1 LLFCVFWLGHWCHL
15 HSVLVLR
22 SACCFQSFLFTCCLV
37 LPSPCVLVCLL
48 KSVYSF
54 LSLLAS
60 LYFQLLYG
68 KVL

>member
-1 LLFCVFWLGHWCHL
+1 
-15 HSVLVLR
+15 LR